1 MLDLYEAREY
11 NPVIKRAVRCALSRF
26 GIKLSE
32 VDVEIE
38 LVSPEE
44 INELNA
50 ESRGI
55 NAVTDVLSFP
65 NLEVKLPF
73 VAEDYRDD
81 IDPETGAV
89 VLGEIYI
96 CRERA
101 EEQAAEYGHSVSREL
116 AFLSVHGILHLLG
129 YDHVTEEER
138 AEMEAL
144 QDDILSSA
152 GITREATDE
161 ELIALSSAE
170 PAAEAEE
177 IGATATPEGFRVGYA
192 VILGKPNAGKSTL
205 INAIIG
211 EKVSI
216 VSWKPQ
222 TTRNRIIGVYNGDN
236 VQVIFVDTP
245 GIHKPRN
252 ELGKFMMRSVKVAT
266 DGVDAVIYVIDAEKG
281 MDDADLNTIQANIAA
296 NRKTIAVVNKVDHV
310 TKEKVA
316 EILLRLN
323 SVEGL
328 VAVVPTSALRGK
340 NIDVLIREVEA
351 LMPEGV
357 KLYAD
362 DVYTDRNMRFMA
374 SEIIR
379 EKALRLLDKE
389 IPYGIAVQINKYEYR
404 ENGILDIDADVIC
417 QKAAHK
423 PIILGKNGEMI
434 KRISTYA
441 RQDLEDMTGDKIYLT
456 LFVKVKED
464 WRDDLVLLNNL
475 GYNKKDDA

>member
-1 MLDLYEAREY
+1 MLDLYGTEKYTA
-11 NPVIKRAVRCALSRF
+11 VIEKAISCALKRF
-26 GIKLSE
+26 
-32 VDVEIE
+32 DVPEKDISLELE

-44 INELNA
+44 IKELNR
-50 ESRGI
+50 EMREIDS
-55 NAVTDVLSFP
+55 VTDVLSFP
-65 NLEVKLPF
+65 GLERVLPF
-73 VAEDYRDD
+73 DINAYSDED
-81 IDPETGAV
+81 IDPETGTV
-89 VLGEIYI
+89 ILGEIYI
-96 CRERA
+96 CKERA
-101 EEQAAEYGHSVSREL
+101 EEQAQEYGHSLAREL
-116 AFLSVHGILHLLG
+116 AFLSVHGTLHLLG
-129 YDHVTEEER
+129 YDHVNESER

-144 QDDILSSA
+144 QDEILASA
-152 GITREATDE
+152 GITRDMTDDQI
-161 ELIALSSAE
+161 IASINQ
-170 PAAEAEE
+170 EAESRVE
-177 IGATATPEGFRVGYA
+177 NPFRTGYA

-222 TTRNRIIGVYNGDN
+222 TTRNRIIGVYNGDD

-266 DGVDAVIYVIDAEKG
+266 DGVDAVIYVVDAEKG
-281 MDDADLNTIQANIAA
+281 IDDADISNIEANIGAG
-296 NRKTIAVVNKVDHV
+296 RKTVVAVNKIDHV
-310 TKEKVA
+310 TRDKVA
-316 EILLRLN
+316 EILVRLN
-323 SVEGL
+323 KIPGMT
-328 VAVVPTSALRGK
+328 AVVPVSALRQK
-340 NIDVLIREVEA
+340 NVDVLIDEVQK
-351 LMPEGV
+351 LMPIGE
-357 KLYAD
+357 KLYSD

-389 IPYGIAVQINKYEYR
+389 IPYGIAVSINKYEYR

-417 QKAAHK
+417 QKSAHK

-441 RQDLEDMTGDKIYLT
+441 RQDLEDMTGDKIYLS
-456 LFVKVKED
+456 LWVKVKED

-475 GYNKKDDA
+475 GYNKKDDT

>member
-1 MLDLYEAREY
+1 MLDLYGTEKYTE
-11 NPVIKRAVRCALSRF
+11 VIEKAIACALKRF
-26 GIKLSE
+26 
-32 VDVEIE
+32 DVPEKDISLELE

-44 INELNA
+44 IKELNR
-50 ESRGI
+50 EMREIDS
-55 NAVTDVLSFP
+55 VTDVLSFP
-65 NLEVKLPF
+65 GLERVLPF
-73 VAEDYRDD
+73 DINAYSDED

-89 VLGEIYI
+89 ILGEIYI
-96 CRERA
+96 CKERA
-101 EEQAAEYGHSVSREL
+101 EEQAQEYGHSLAREL
-116 AFLSVHGILHLLG
+116 AFLSVHGTLHLLG
-129 YDHVTEEER
+129 YDHVNESER

-144 QDDILSSA
+144 QDEILASA
-152 GITREATDE
+152 GITRDMTDDQI
-161 ELIALSSAE
+161 IAAINQ
-170 PAAEAEE
+170 EAES
-177 IGATATPEGFRVGYA
+177 RVENPIRTGYA

-222 TTRNRIIGVYNGDN
+222 TTRNRIIGVYNGDD

-266 DGVDAVIYVIDAEKG
+266 DGVDAVIYVVDAEKG
-281 MDDADLNTIQANIAA
+281 IDEADISNIEANIGAG
-296 NRKTIAVVNKVDHV
+296 RKTVVAVNKIDHV
-310 TKEKVA
+310 TRDKVA
-316 EILLRLN
+316 EILVRLN
-323 SVEGL
+323 KIPGMT
-328 VAVVPTSALRGK
+328 AVVPVSALRQK
-340 NIDVLIREVEA
+340 NVDVLIDEVQK
-351 LMPEGV
+351 LMPIGE
-357 KLYAD
+357 KLYSD

-389 IPYGIAVQINKYEYR
+389 IPYGIAVSINKYEYR

-417 QKAAHK
+417 QKSAHK

-456 LFVKVKED
+456 LWVKVKED

-475 GYNKKDDA
+475 GYNKKDDT

>member
-1 MLDLYEAREY
+1 MLELYQTDEY
-11 NPVIKRAVRCALSRF
+11 TSVIKRAVNGALDRF
-26 GIKLSE
+26 DIPRDDVS
-32 VDVEIE
+32 VEIE
-38 LVSPEE
+38 LISPEE
-44 INELNA
+44 MRELNK

-55 NAVTDVLSFP
+55 DAVTDVLSFP
-65 NLEVKLPF
+65 NLEVEFPF
-73 VAEDYRDD
+73 DAEAYEDD
-81 IDPETGAV
+81 IDPETGAI

-101 EEQAAEYGHSVSREL
+101 AEQAVEYGHSLAREL
-116 AFLSVHGILHLLG
+116 AFLSVHGMLHLVG
-129 YDHVTEEER
+129 YDHITDEER
-138 AEMEAL
+138 ARMEKE
-144 QDDILSSA
+144 QDGVLDA
-152 GITREATDE
+152 VGITRELTDE
-161 ELIALSSAE
+161 EALALCDCDDKAVNDG
-170 PAAEAEE
+170 P
-177 IGATATPEGFRVGYA
+177 FRTGYA

-222 TTRNRIIGVYNGDN
+222 TTRNRIIGVYNGAN

-266 DGVDAVIYVIDAEKG
+266 DGVDAVIYVVDAERG
-281 MDDADLNTIQANIAA
+281 IDEADIANIEGNIAA
-296 NRKTIAVVNKVDHV
+296 GRKTVVAVNKVDHV
-310 TKEKVA
+310 TREKVA

-323 SVEGL
+323 TISGVT
-328 VAVVPTSALRGK
+328 AVVPVSALRGK
-340 NIDVLIREVEA
+340 NVDVLIEEVEK
-351 LMPEGV
+351 LMPEGE
-357 KLYAD
+357 KLYSD

-389 IPYGIAVQINKYEYR
+389 IPYGIAVSINKYEYR

-423 PIILGKNGEMI
+423 PIILGKKGEMI

-456 LFVKVKED
+456 LWVKVKED

-475 GYNKKDDA
+475 GYNKKDDT

>member
-1 MLDLYEAREY
+1 MLDLYGTEKYTA
-11 NPVIKRAVRCALSRF
+11 VIEKAISCALKRF
-26 GIKLSE
+26 
-32 VDVEIE
+32 DVPEKDISLELE

-44 INELNA
+44 IKELNR
-50 ESRGI
+50 EMREIDS
-55 NAVTDVLSFP
+55 VTDVLSFP
-65 NLEVKLPF
+65 GLERVLPF
-73 VAEDYRDD
+73 DINAYSDED

-89 VLGEIYI
+89 ILGEIYI

-101 EEQAAEYGHSVSREL
+101 EEQAQEYGHSLAREL
-116 AFLSVHGILHLLG
+116 AFLSVHGTLHLLG
-129 YDHVTEEER
+129 YDHVNESER

-144 QDDILSSA
+144 QDEILASA
-152 GITREATDE
+152 GITRNMTDDQI
-161 ELIALSSAE
+161 IASINQ
-170 PAAEAEE
+170 EAENRVE
-177 IGATATPEGFRVGYA
+177 NPFRTGYA

-222 TTRNRIIGVYNGDN
+222 TTRNRIIGVYNGDD

-266 DGVDAVIYVIDAEKG
+266 DGVDAVIYVVDAEKG
-281 MDDADLNTIQANIAA
+281 IDDADISNIEANIGAG
-296 NRKTIAVVNKVDHV
+296 RKTVVAVNKIDHV
-310 TKEKVA
+310 TRDKVA
-316 EILLRLN
+316 EILVRLN
-323 SVEGL
+323 KIPGMT
-328 VAVVPTSALRGK
+328 AVVPVSALRQK
-340 NIDVLIREVEA
+340 NVDVLIDEVQK
-351 LMPEGV
+351 LMPIGE
-357 KLYAD
+357 KLYSD

-389 IPYGIAVQINKYEYR
+389 IPYGIAVSINKYEYR

-417 QKAAHK
+417 QKSAHK

-456 LFVKVKED
+456 LWVKVKED

-475 GYNKKDDA
+475 GYNKKDDT